1 MATYRYA
8 RDSKTS
14 AQKAARVRQQ
24 RVDECNRMLEM
35 YDGVIAS
42 GRKLSAYDLA
52 VQKRNRNTLA
62 KLMSE
67 NPNEPA

>member
-1 MATYRYA
+1 
-8 RDSKTS
+8 
-14 AQKAARVRQQ
+14 
-24 RVDECNRMLEM
+24 MLEM